1 MANYLLTYKGGGMP
15 ENEAEGQK
23 VMEAWMAWFGGLGA
37 AVVDGGNPCGPSKNI
52 AANGTVTDGA
62 PSQITGYSVVKA
74 DSLDAATKMAKGC
87 PILASGGSVE
97 VYETY
102 DAM

>member
-1 MANYLLTYKGGGMP
+1 MANYLLAYKGGGMP
-15 ENEAEGQK
+15 ETPAEQQK
-23 VMEAWMAWFGGLGA
+23 VMEAWGAWFGGLAA

-52 AANGTVTDGA
+52 ASNGTVSDGA
-62 PSQITGYSVVKA
+62 PSQISGYSVIKA
-74 DSLDAATKMAKGC
+74 DNLDAATKMAKGC

-97 VYETY
+97 VYETF